1 VRGVVVLELR
11 EQILAELRA
20 HLLSED
26 PSLTIEALPPD
37 VSLTTAL
44 GLDSGRLASLFAMVR
59 SRISDRDLTP
69 WLIQASRRGQD
80 TLGGLAD
87 FLAHDPVPPQAG
99 EK

>member
-1 VRGVVVLELR
+1 MVLEFR
-11 EQILAELRA
+11 EHILAELRA
-20 HLLSED
+20 HLMSED

-37 VSLTTAL
+37 ASLTATL

-59 SRISDRDLTP
+59 ARISDRDLTP

-87 FLAHDPVPPQAG
+87 FLARDPIPPLAG

>member
-1 VRGVVVLELR
+1 M
-11 EQILAELRA
+11 A
-20 HLLSED
+20 ED
-26 PSLTIEALPPD
+26 PSLTAEGLPPD
-37 VSLTTAL
+37 ASLTASL

-59 SRISDRDLTP
+59 ARISERDLTP

-87 FLAHDPVPPQAG
+87 FLARDAAPPAAG